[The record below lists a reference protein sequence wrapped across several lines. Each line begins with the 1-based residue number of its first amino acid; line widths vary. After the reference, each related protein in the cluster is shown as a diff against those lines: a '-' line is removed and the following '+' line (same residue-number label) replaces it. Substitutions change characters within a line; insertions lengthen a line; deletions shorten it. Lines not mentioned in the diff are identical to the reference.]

1 MGPPVPLAE
10 YPEAFRV
17 RLGVGTGVCV
27 LTRALDLRVRYGHD
41 LHIEAVDEPMDDVL
55 FAQ

>member
-17 RLGVGTGVCV
+17 RLDVGTGVCV